1 MMCYISCHHSQ
12 IHSKLQVVQYTG
24 IFPSSYVFIILKPFY
39 IEIQFHQIYR
49 KAMLRV
55 FIQNLHAIFE
65 GIFSN
70 IYTCIIQSQ
79 YKQPKKQIGLF
90 ICQNLM
96 NNILL
101 FCKLGFILKNI
112 CYFNP
117 VCVYKNTKICLSRD
131 YFIVFE
137 NVTLTV
143 KKYPSK

>member
-1 MMCYISCHHSQ
+1 
-12 IHSKLQVVQYTG
+12 
-24 IFPSSYVFIILKPFY
+24 
-39 IEIQFHQIYR
+39 
-49 KAMLRV
+49 
-55 FIQNLHAIFE
+55 
-65 GIFSN
+65 
-70 IYTCIIQSQ
+70 
-79 YKQPKKQIGLF
+79 
-90 ICQNLM
+90 M

-143 KKYPSK
+143 KKYPSKWSYTSKILYFLDAWAQ